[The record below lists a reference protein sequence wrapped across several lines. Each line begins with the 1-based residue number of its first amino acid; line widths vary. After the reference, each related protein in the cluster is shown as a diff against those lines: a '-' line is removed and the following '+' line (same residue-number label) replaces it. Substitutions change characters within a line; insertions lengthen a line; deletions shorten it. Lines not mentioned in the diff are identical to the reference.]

1 MKREIDDLKRQLQLA
16 IEGKNNDPP
25 GSSAQ
30 FEEIDLPLQIATST
44 APQTLAETEIYGDIL
59 DDLYKK

>member
-16 IEGKNNDPP
+16 IEGKNDLP
-25 GSSAQ
+25 GLSAQ
-30 FEEIDLPLQIATST
+30 FEETDLPLQIATST
-44 APQTLAETEIYGDIL
+44 APQTLAETEISGDIL